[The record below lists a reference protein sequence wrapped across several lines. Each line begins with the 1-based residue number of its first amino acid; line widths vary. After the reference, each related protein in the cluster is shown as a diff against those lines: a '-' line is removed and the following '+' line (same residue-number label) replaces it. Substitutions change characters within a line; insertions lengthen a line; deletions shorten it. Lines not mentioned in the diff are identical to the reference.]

1 MPETKSQIQAAVDRL
16 GGASKVAA
24 LMGVS
29 TTAVRKW
36 VKAERIPLE
45 RMMKF
50 CSISD
55 LPPSAA
61 NKDVK
66 KLFDIWAS

>member
-1 MPETKSQIQAAVDRL
+1 MPETKSQIQAAVARL

-29 TTAVRKW
+29 ATAVRKW
-36 VKAERIPLE
+36 VKAERIPLA

-55 LPPSAA
+55 LP
-61 NKDVK
+61 
-66 KLFDIWAS
+66 LLHDILKFPPERQI